1 MNEQQATPLMNEGQ
15 MMHHVLTQQ
24 RNELA
29 DRLAHASVAAG
40 QAEQQVQALAAANA
54 TLQSALDEANAAL
67 EATKNALV
75 ASQSRAD
82 QLQKNLDDA
91 NRKLAAQQ
99 RPIEGASTSV
109 DPMPV

>member
-1 MNEQQATPLMNEGQ
+1 MNEGQ

-67 EATKNALV
+67 DATKSALV
-75 ASQSRAD
+75 ESQSRANR
-82 QLQKNLDDA
+82 LQMNLDDA
-91 NRKLAAQQ
+91 NRKLSAPQ
-99 RPIEGASTSV
+99 RPLEAAPSSV
-109 DPMPV
+109 DPIAA

>member
-1 MNEQQATPLMNEGQ
+1 MNDQQTTPLMNEGQ

-40 QAEQQVQALAAANA
+40 QAEQQVQALATANA
-54 TLQSALDEANAAL
+54 TIQSALDEANAAL
-67 EATKNALV
+67 EATKSALV

-91 NRKLAAQQ
+91 NRELAAQQ
-99 RPIEGASTSV
+99 RPTEGAPTSV
-109 DPMPV
+109 DPIPA

>member
-1 MNEQQATPLMNEGQ
+1 MNEGQ

-40 QAEQQVQALAAANA
+40 QAEQQVQALATANA
-54 TLQSALDEANAAL
+54 TMQSALDEANAAL
-67 EATKNALV
+67 EATKSALV

-91 NRKLAAQQ
+91 NRKLAAQL
-99 RPIEGASTSV
+99 RPTEDAPASV
-109 DPMPV
+109 DPMPA